1 MRKWRERRVPCRL
14 WMTTL
19 LIRKRMKLAQQQTIL
34 PFLVPSRKNLDSLLL
49 LSWRKVHCTTRMMIE
64 KQVRIGRETER
75 FHKNLRL
82 QRTWE
87 RWR

>member
-1 MRKWRERRVPCRL
+1 MRKWRERVPCRL
-14 WMTTL
+14 FQKRKKLGQQMIL
-19 LIRKRMKLAQQQTIL
+19 LFLA
-34 PFLVPSRKNLDSLLL
+34 PSHMNLDLDSLLL
-49 LSWRKVHCTTRMMIE
+49 LSWRKVRCKTRVMMIE

-82 QRTWE
+82 QRTRT